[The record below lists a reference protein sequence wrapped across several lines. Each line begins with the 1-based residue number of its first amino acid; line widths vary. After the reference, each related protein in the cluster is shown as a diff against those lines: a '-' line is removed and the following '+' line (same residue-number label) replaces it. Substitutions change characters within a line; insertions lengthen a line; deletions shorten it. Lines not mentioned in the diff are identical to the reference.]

1 MGEQKVVA
9 VIPALNEEETIS
21 KIVREVSQYVDEVIL
36 VDDGSTD
43 ETVALAQRE
52 GAVVFYHKKNE
63 GYDKSINDGFELA
76 SKRGATILL
85 TFDADGQHNPEDIP
99 RIIEPILNGEADVV
113 IGRRPN
119 HARIAE
125 YLFAFVG
132 KIKADINDPL
142 CGLKAYAIKV
152 YKDIGYFDRISS
164 VGTQLIFNA
173 KKRGYNLTQRD
184 ITLNKRNDAPRF
196 GTRVKANWKIFKA
209 IIKTLVAG

>member
-119 HARIAE
+119 HARLTE

-132 KIKADINDPL
+132 KIKADIDDPL
-142 CGLKAYAIKV
+142 CGLKSYRIEV
-152 YKDIGYFDRISS
+152 YKDVGYFDRISS
-164 VGTQLIFNA
+164 IGTQLMFKA
-173 KKRGYNLTQRD
+173 KNKGYRIIQKDISLTIRKD
-184 ITLNKRNDAPRF
+184 IPRF
-196 GTRVKANWKIFKA
+196 GKSIKANYKILKA